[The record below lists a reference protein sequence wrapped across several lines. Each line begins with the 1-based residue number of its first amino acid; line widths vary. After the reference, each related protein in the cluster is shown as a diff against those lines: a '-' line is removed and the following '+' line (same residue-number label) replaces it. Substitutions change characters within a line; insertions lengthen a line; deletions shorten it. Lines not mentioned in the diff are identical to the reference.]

1 MSRILDRAIYQM
13 EAKLQPKEEVLVG
26 LGHPEFFR
34 ERFLDVFSVLSV
46 HSVVKSLKDKAK

>member
-1 MSRILDRAIYQM
+1 M